1 MLLVSCICVGTV
13 TTSAAPSGTTVYFK
27 NTDNWSTVYCYSW
40 VDGGDNDKAW
50 PGTAMTDE
58 GNGIFSY
65 VSTKACDKVIFNN
78 NSGTQT
84 DTMNYPDGEY
94 NYYDCS
100 AKIWVNAAGKEK
112 PFEPTEAIKY
122 YVVGS
127 IAGGWSKNDSNL
139 MTEQDN
145 GTYKVVEH
153 GVLYGT
159 SLSLFVNG
167 DADANLRLDDNN
179 QPMSKVKQYKATST
193 SLRGLVK
200 LNASVGTYKD
210 MVVCARGYMIIQ
222 NKSTGEQSVIYT
234 DVAKGSFNNP
244 IQ

>member
-1 MLLVSCICVGTV
+1 
-13 TTSAAPSGTTVYFK
+13 
-27 NTDNWSTVYCYSW
+27 
-40 VDGGDNDKAW
+40 
-50 PGTAMTDE
+50 MTDE

-65 VSTKACDKVIFNN
+65 VSKNACDKVIFNN

-100 AKIWVNAAGKEK
+100 AKIWVNAAGEEK
-112 PFEPTEAIKY
+112 PVEPTEAIKY

-153 GVLYGT
+153 GGRR
-159 SLSLFVNG
+159 FI
-167 DADANLRLDDNN
+167 RL
-179 QPMSKVKQYKATST
+179 P
-193 SLRGLVK
+193 
-200 LNASVGTYKD
+200 
-210 MVVCARGYMIIQ
+210 CF
-222 NKSTGEQSVIYT
+222 
-234 DVAKGSFNNP
+234 FNS
-244 IQ
+244 

>member
-1 MLLVSCICVGTV
+1 MATV
-13 TTSAAPSGTTVYFK
+13 
-27 NTDNWSTVYCYSW
+27 
-40 VDGGDNDKAW
+40 
-50 PGTAMTDE
+50 
-58 GNGIFSY
+58 FSY

-153 GVLYGT
+153 GGRR
-159 SLSLFVNG
+159 FI
-167 DADANLRLDDNN
+167 RL
-179 QPMSKVKQYKATST
+179 P
-193 SLRGLVK
+193 
-200 LNASVGTYKD
+200 
-210 MVVCARGYMIIQ
+210 CF
-222 NKSTGEQSVIYT
+222 
-234 DVAKGSFNNP
+234 FNS
-244 IQ
+244 